1 MKENKMSSAYRLA
14 NELIRDR
21 LKEKSPEIL
30 SELDGITEADVIITR
45 GQYDHIE
52 SVLHLVGTPFTLVD
66 PGKIEELRLR
76 PDQIVFVNCPG
87 HFSKRGIKSLVHFME
102 EGGYLFTTDWAL
114 KHVLE
119 PGFPGTV
126 AFNNV
131 RTKDDVVR
139 VEVLDGDDPF
149 LKSILG
155 PDDDP
160 QWWLEGSSYPIRI
173 LDKERVKVLI
183 KSREL
188 GEKYGESPV
197 FITFDHGEGRVYHMI
212 SHFYLQRSET
222 RSQRQSSPSS
232 NFMKEKGIRQKDMRK
247 YAEMGSDEISLGE
260 VESAYVSSGMTTQV
274 LLKKVRQREAL
285 KRKIERTKKE
295 EKSDEQKQKES

>member
-21 LKEKSPEIL
+21 LKEKAPEIL
-30 SELDGITEADVIITR
+30 RELDGITKADVIITR

-52 SVLHLVGTPFTLVD
+52 SVLHQAGTPFTLIN
-66 PGKIEELRLR
+66 PNKIDNVELR

-87 HFSKRGIKSLVHFME
+87 KFTRGGIQQLAKFVHS
-102 EGGYLFTTDWAL
+102 GGFLFTTDWAL
-114 KHVLE
+114 RNVLE
-119 PGFPGTV
+119 IAFPGVVEYNLKKT
-126 AFNNV
+126 
-131 RTKDDVVR
+131 RDEVVR
-139 VEVLDGDDPF
+139 VEVLENNDPF
-149 LKSILG
+149 LASLLG
-155 PDDDP
+155 EEDEPI
-160 QWWLEGSSYPIRI
+160 WWLEGSSYPIRI
-173 LDKERVKVLI
+173 LDKERVKVLV

-212 SHFYLQRSET
+212 SHFYLQRTET
-222 RSQRQSSPSS
+222 RSQRQSSSSS
-232 NFMKEKGIRQKDMRK
+232 NFMKEKGIKPKSMRK
-247 YAEMGSDEISLGE
+247 YAEMGFEEVSLGE

-274 LLKKVRQREAL
+274 LLEKMRQREAL
-285 KRKIERTKKE
+285 KRKMERTKKK